1 MIDIPQE
8 LLLALILKS
17 LLCGGLLGIYYELF
31 RAIKML
37 FGVKYGEISE
47 VSSFG
52 GRAVVFAVTFIT
64 DLIFWVTAGLLSIA
78 IIYSVGGGRF
88 RGLTYI
94 ALALGFLVYYL
105 TVGRLML
112 KVSAFLVK
120 ILKKAARGLIRLALA
135 PIKLILRLI
144 ISLYHLTIGRIIG
157 KIKVAVAASR
167 QRRREAAV
175 ASIAE
180 TSEEAGGKEDLDFA
194 NGKHRYSK
202 EGRIDFGRRADR

>member
-8 LLLALILKS
+8 LLFSLLLKS
-17 LLCGGLLGIYYELF
+17 LLCGGILGVFYDIL

-37 FGVKYGEISE
+37 LGVRYGECSE
-47 VSSFG
+47 FSSLG
-52 GRAVVFAVTFIT
+52 GRAVVFIVTFIT
-64 DLIFWVTAGLLSIA
+64 DLVFWVTAGLLSIA
-78 IIYSVGGGRF
+78 LIYSVGDGRF
-88 RGLTYI
+88 RGMTYI

-105 TVGRLML
+105 TLGRLML

-120 ILKKAARGLIRLALA
+120 ILKKAARRLIGLILA

-157 KIKVAVAASR
+157 KIIVAVAASR
-167 QRRREAAV
+167 QRRREAALV
-175 ASIAE
+175 SIAE

-194 NGKHRYSK
+194 DGKHRYSK